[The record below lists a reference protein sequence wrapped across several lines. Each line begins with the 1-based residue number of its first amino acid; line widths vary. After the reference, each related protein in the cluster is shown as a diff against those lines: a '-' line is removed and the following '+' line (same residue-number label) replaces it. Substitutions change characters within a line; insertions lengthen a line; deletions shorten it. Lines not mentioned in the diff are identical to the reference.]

1 MPACLDERASESIDL
16 LTCFLFFP
24 FSLFPHCHFPT
35 HSSPFQSSSNQRQK
49 TNDLNDITQI
59 IIPSITKRSEPENN
73 IIEPVERKAAV
84 MSAFF
89 SLVFGLGI
97 SFCVL
102 VVSSSTLI
110 LRSGERFLRAPGV
123 CGGLTGSRN
132 KCRWE
137 LLVVSCHGLEY
148 E

>member
-73 IIEPVERKAAV
+73 IIEPVERKAAM

-89 SLVFGLGI
+89 PLFSDWAFP
-97 SFCVL
+97 FAC
-102 VVSSSTLI
+102 
-110 LRSGERFLRAPGV
+110 
-123 CGGLTGSRN
+123 
-132 KCRWE
+132 
-137 LLVVSCHGLEY
+137 LLFPLLL
-148 E
+148 